1 MAALQRLEIDEVF
14 ADYLFAQGSGGQY
27 RVSDGWYPV
36 LGLPGSLNV
45 EQQAVLFCKLQG
57 PIEAEARKSC
67 LNGVIEKI
75 RIHRSSRVKGP
86 DTMLV
91 LACDLLHE
99 FEVCQV
105 PILSDVGQLAG
116 VLSPLRETKVLAD
129 KQVAY
134 RKTLY
139 GFGQGSDAI
148 YLRIDV
154 QSDALARLY
163 QSSGYDCGIF
173 ITAYNPLGNA
183 QSHDA
188 NDAAHALLGA
198 ELSVFAG
205 KSIEGSGAA
214 SSGEWPEERSFFGL
228 GVDLERA
235 RELGVRFKQDAIVW
249 AGRDAVPRVNAGV
262 KGSHV
267 AA

>member
-129 KQVAY
+129 KQEAY

-139 GFGQGSDAI
+139 GFGQGLDAI

-154 QSDALARLY
+154 RSDALARLY

-173 ITAYNPLGNA
+173 ITAYNPLGIA
-183 QSHDA
+183 ESQES

-198 ELSVFAG
+198 ELTATAG
-205 KSIEGSGAA
+205 RIIEGAGFDPT
-214 SSGEWPEERSFFGL
+214 GDWPEEKSYFGL
-228 GVDLERA
+228 GVDLEEA
-235 RELGVRFKQDAIVW
+235 KNLGVRFRQDAIVW
-249 AGRDAVPRVNAGV
+249 AGQDAVPRLILLR
-262 KGSHV
+262 
-267 AA
+267 

>member
-1 MAALQRLEIDEVF
+1 MTALKRLEIHEVF
-14 ADYLFAQGSGGQY
+14 ADYLFAQNSDGRY
-27 RVSDGWYPV
+27 RVPDGWYPV

-45 EQQAVLFCKLQG
+45 EEQAVLFCKLQG

-75 RIHRSSRVKGP
+75 RIHRSARVNGP

-91 LACDLLHE
+91 LASDLWHE

-105 PILSDVGQLAG
+105 PILLDVEKLAG
-116 VLSPLRETKVLAD
+116 VLSPLGETKVLAD
-129 KQVAY
+129 KQEAY

-139 GFGQGSDAI
+139 GFGQGPDAI
-148 YLRIDV
+148 ALRIDV
-154 QSDALARLY
+154 RSDALARLY
-163 QSSGYDCGIF
+163 QSSGHDCGIF
-173 ITAYNPLGNA
+173 ITAYNPFGNA
-183 QSHDA
+183 QSHEA

-198 ELSVFAG
+198 ELNVFAG

-235 RELGVRFKQDAIVW
+235 KELGVRFQQDAIVW
-249 AGRDAVPRVNAGV
+249 AGRDAVPRLVLLR
-262 KGSHV
+262 
-267 AA
+267 